1 MNQSNSEDS
10 RRAKKRAFRG
20 LKAAR
25 SKSDEARH
33 MRLGSQL
40 GIHWNFFVYMMLFML
55 MLIILLWSFQIV
67 FFEEIYK
74 VIKIKET

>member
-1 MNQSNSEDS
+1 MSQSNVGGEPHRGVEGVPQRMRIGS
-10 RRAKKRAFRG
+10 R
-20 LKAAR
+20 
-25 SKSDEARH
+25 
-33 MRLGSQL
+33 L
-40 GIHWNFFVYMMLFML
+40 GIHWNFFVYMMLFVL